1 DPIALPRL
9 RAMRHIVDMAR
20 RYNVPITM
28 CGELAGKP
36 LEALALMAIGMTRLS
51 MSPPSVGPIKE
62 MILGLELGPI
72 KTSVSSALLEGAD
85 SVPIRDLLLEW
96 VGRQGLVI

>member
-1 DPIALPRL
+1 
-9 RAMRHIVDMAR
+9 
-20 RYNVPITM
+20 
-28 CGELAGKP
+28 
-36 LEALALMAIGMTRLS
+36 
-51 MSPPSVGPIKE
+51 

-85 SVPIRDLLLEW
+85 GVPIRDLLLEW